1 MYKHYYVNN
10 DQTKNPGLHHEVH
23 TEAHA
28 IELNIS
34 NKSYVGYFNSEVD
47 AVEKAKEIYEDAD
60 GCAVCCPDA
69 HEG

>member
-1 MYKHYYVNN
+1 MYKHYYVND

-28 IELNIS
+28 IELKIS
-34 NKSYVGYFNSEVD
+34 NKRYVGYFNSEID